1 MVVFTVTFKPC
12 IWTYLEMAKQ
22 QGVSKVY
29 VHAFLDG
36 RDTPPAS
43 AKGFVETGLRIRWQK
58 SELVR
63 SHLYQVVTMQWTE
76 IITGTE

>member
-1 MVVFTVTFKPC
+1 
-12 IWTYLEMAKQ
+12 MAKQ

-43 AKGFVETGLRIRWQK
+43 AKGFVETLENRWQK
-58 SELVR
+58 LELVR
-63 SHLYQVVTMQWTE
+63 
-76 IITGTE
+76 